1 MTAAFPARLRR
12 RLFGISPE
20 ETRIARRGFA
30 VPDEAV
36 RQRIERIGQTF
47 VEGYHA
53 ALLETRPEPLAD
65 TLNRLPAELQG
76 FAFEGAA
83 MGLYIADAFT
93 PWRSRFREFLEGP
106 GEPHTYMLYVGA
118 GWALARLPLPAGF
131 AMKSMDPLLRWLVL
145 DGYGFHEGYFHWRTA
160 IDRQRRPAGLRGY
173 ALRAFDQGLGRSL
186 WFVKGGDPGAI
197 AETIAAFPAARHGDL
212 WSGVGLASAYA
223 GGVALAALAAL
234 HQAAGEFRPELAQ
247 GAAFAAKARQR
258 AGNPAPPTESA
269 CRLICGM
276 GADEAARVTDQTL
289 EGLPADGELPA
300 YEQWRQR
307 IRDRFAA
314 GDAP

>member
-1 MTAAFPARLRR
+1 
-12 RLFGISPE
+12 
-20 ETRIARRGFA
+20 
-30 VPDEAV
+30 
-36 RQRIERIGQTF
+36 
-47 VEGYHA
+47 
-53 ALLETRPEPLAD
+53 
-65 TLNRLPAELQG
+65 
-76 FAFEGAA
+76 
-83 MGLYIADAFT
+83 
-93 PWRSRFREFLEGP
+93 
-106 GEPHTYMLYVGA
+106 
-118 GWALARLPLPAGF
+118 
-131 AMKSMDPLLRWLVL
+131 
-145 DGYGFHEGYFHWRTA
+145 
-160 IDRQRRPAGLRGY
+160 
-173 ALRAFDQGLGRSL
+173 
-186 WFVKGGDPGAI
+186 
-197 AETIAAFPAARHGDL
+197 L